1 MEVKDT
7 DSFPG
12 NNTDAEK
19 LTTRRRSRKR
29 SIIIFTVV
37 SLLNVGL
44 LALLWSQL
52 LTPAQNQ
59 TSTGG
64 NDAPGPLQGKLAPD
78 FTLATLTAP
87 SANQGSKID
96 LASFK
101 GKPVVLNFWASSC
114 GPCHEEAPML
124 QTTWNHVQSKGVVFI
139 GIDFQDTQSNGLGFL
154 HQYAITYPNALDSGG
169 STAIH
174 YGVIYTPT
182 TFFINRKGVIVR
194 SIPREMTALELQS
207 GLQLLTT

>member
-7 DSFPG
+7 DTLPG
-12 NNTDAEK
+12 DNTHAEK

-29 SIIIFTVV
+29 SIIIFTIV
-37 SLLNVGL
+37 SLLNVAL

-59 TSTGG
+59 ASTDD
-64 NDAPGPLQGKLAPD
+64 NAAGPLQGHPAPN
-78 FTLATLTAP
+78 FTLATLTALSTHP
-87 SANQGSKID
+87 ASTIE

-124 QTTWNHVQSKGVVFI
+124 QTTWQRVQSRGIVFI
-139 GIDFQDTQSNGLGFL
+139 GIDFQDAQSDGLSFL
-154 HQYAITYPNALDSGG
+154 QKYTITYPNALDPGG

-174 YGVIYTPT
+174 YGITYTPT
-182 TFFINRKGVIVR
+182 TFFINRQDVIVR
-194 SIPREMTALELQS
+194 SIPREMTELELKSSLQS
-207 GLQLLTT
+207 LSR

>member
-7 DSFPG
+7 DTLPG
-12 NNTDAEK
+12 DNTHAEK

-29 SIIIFTVV
+29 SIIIFTIV

-59 TSTGG
+59 ASAGD
-64 NDAPGPLQGKLAPD
+64 NASGPLQGHPAPD
-78 FTLATLTAP
+78 FTLATLTTLSTHRA
-87 SANQGSKID
+87 STID

-124 QTTWNHVQSKGVVFI
+124 QTTWHRVQSKGIVFI
-139 GIDFQDTQSNGLGFL
+139 GIDFQDARSDGLSFL
-154 HQYAITYPNALDSGG
+154 QKYAITYPNVLDSGG

-182 TFFINRKGVIVR
+182 TFFINRQGVIVR
-194 SIPREMTALELQS
+194 SIPREMTAQELQS
-207 GLQLLTT
+207 SLQLL

>member
-12 NNTDAEK
+12 DNSYAEK

-59 TSTGG
+59 TSTG
-64 NDAPGPLQGKLAPD
+64 NDAPGPLQGKPAPD
-78 FTLATLTAP
+78 FTLATLTAL
-87 SANQGSKID
+87 SASQGSKID

-124 QTTWNHVQSKGVVFI
+124 QTSWKHVQSKGVVFI
-139 GIDFQDTQSNGLGFL
+139 GIDFQDTQSDGLGFL

-182 TFFINRKGVIVR
+182 TFFINREGIVVR
-194 SIPREMTALELQS
+194 SIPREMTAKELQS

>member
-7 DSFPG
+7 DTLPG
-12 NNTDAEK
+12 DNTGNAHAEK

-29 SIIIFTVV
+29 SIIIFTIV

-59 TSTGG
+59 ASTGD
-64 NDAPGPLQGKLAPD
+64 NALGPLQGHPAPD
-78 FTLATLTAP
+78 FTLTAL
-87 SANQGSKID
+87 STHGASTVD

-124 QTTWNHVQSKGVVFI
+124 QTTWQRVQSKGIVFI
-139 GIDFQDTQSNGLGFL
+139 GIDFQDARSDGLGFL
-154 HQYAITYPNALDSGG
+154 QKYAITYPNVLDSGG

-182 TFFINRKGVIVR
+182 TFFINRQGVIVR
-194 SIPREMTALELQS
+194 SIPREMTAQELQS
-207 GLQLLTT
+207 SLQLL